1 MKYEIERKFLVK
13 MDKWGVLVRPEGHL
27 YVQGYLT
34 TEPDKTI
41 RVRIADS
48 KGYITLKGMTVGAK
62 RLEYEYEIPEDD
74 AKEILDNFTNNPVAK
89 IRYEINFKGKVWVVD
104 EFIDKN
110 FGLIVAEIELS
121 SEDEKFELPDW
132 VGKEVTDDARYFNSN
147 LSVLP
152 FNKW

>member
-1 MKYEIERKFLVK
+1 MKYEMERKFLVK
-13 MDKWGVLVRPEGHL
+13 IDKWCNLVRPEGHF

-34 TEPDKTI
+34 NEPDKTI

-48 KGYITLKGMTVGAK
+48 KGYITLKGLTVGAK
-62 RLEYEYEIPEDD
+62 RLEYEYESPADD

-89 IRYEINFKGKVWVVD
+89 IRYEINFKGKDWIVD

-110 FGLIVAEIELS
+110 FGLFIAEIELS

-132 VGKEVTDDARYFNSN
+132 VGKEVTDDPRYYNSN